1 MVGLL
6 ADGVEYPDGGPG
18 VVGRCNGLWGML
30 KGCIPRSRGRPSHEG
45 EVACPIGT
53 GNPAVEACKC
63 SEKFQDLDERPA
75 GNGGVNQRLP
85 QSPECYQSLGGVHSN
100 SQ

>member
-85 QSPECYQSLGGVHSN
+85 QP
-100 SQ
+100 